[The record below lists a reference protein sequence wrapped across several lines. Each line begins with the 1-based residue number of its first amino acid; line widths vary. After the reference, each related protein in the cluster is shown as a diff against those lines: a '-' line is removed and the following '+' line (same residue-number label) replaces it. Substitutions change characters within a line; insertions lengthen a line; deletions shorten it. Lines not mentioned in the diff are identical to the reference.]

1 MSASQPARRRRR
13 GRTVLVT
20 VLLVLAAATVA
31 AIVLRQTRTPAGAR
45 TLVEPLARGLFLREV
60 TGTGVVLA
68 ERQQSLTFR
77 SSGTVAEVPVAE
89 GDAVAEGDV
98 LARLDTAT
106 LEREIAST
114 RASLSSARA
123 DLERVRAQEGV
134 DTLDARSAVAAAED
148 QRLRAQTQLDRAQD
162 DLRVARELL
171 AVGAASAD
179 EVRTAETAV
188 ASAERA
194 LAQADIALDTAGARQ
209 ASLAQLAEAQ
219 RAGAEA
225 QVAQLQTQLA
235 NAEARSAEAVLRAP
249 FAGVVTAVNVE
260 AGDLVAQ
267 QPVVTVSDVS
277 RVHVEARFDENRA
290 AELTVGQ
297 AASIVP
303 DADASRHLEARVTR
317 LSPVAGREAGA
328 AQVVVDLDFVDAG
341 ARDGADG
348 AAAAPADVAWLR
360 PGYTVTVR
368 VRVRQIED
376 ALLMPL
382 EAITE
387 TPTETFV
394 YRVAPTGS
402 GRSERNQDG
411 GGVAHRVP
419 VTVLERNPTV
429 AAVEGELRPGDLI
442 AVVDLDS
449 LTDGANV
456 RYPAPSGPAPAPT
469 P

>member
-1 MSASQPARRRRR
+1 MSGPEPARRRRR

-20 VLLVLAAATVA
+20 VLLVVAAAAVA
-31 AIVLRQTRTPAGAR
+31 AIVLRQTRSPAGVR

-148 QRLRAQTQLDRAQD
+148 QRQRAQTQLDRAQD

-171 AVGAASAD
+171 AVGAASTD

-225 QVAQLQTQLA
+225 QVTQLQTQLA

-260 AGDLVAQ
+260 AGDVVAQ
-267 QPVVTVSDVS
+267 QPVVTVADVS

-297 AASIVP
+297 TASIVP
-303 DADASRHLEARVTR
+303 DADASRHLEARITR

-328 AQVVVDLDFVDAG
+328 AQVVVDLDFVDAA

-348 AAAAPADVAWLR
+348 AATPADVAWLR

-387 TPTETFV
+387 TPTDTFV
-394 YRVAPTGS
+394 YRVAPTGG
-402 GRSERNQDG
+402 GRSERDEDG

-442 AVVDLDS
+442 AVVDVDS
-449 LTDGANV
+449 LTDGATV
-456 RYPAPSGPAPAPT
+456 RYPAPSGPAPASAP
-469 P
+469 